1 MSGARALDESAGVQN
16 EDAAGRERDVGCLV
30 FGVRIDA
37 RQQPWRDA
45 EGVRPTVG
53 AAEQSGRVSGCG
65 QACVVVVQR
74 SRI

>member
-1 MSGARALDESAGVQN
+1 MFGARALDESVGVQS
-16 EDAAGRERDVGCLV
+16 EDAAGRERDVSGLA
-30 FGVRIDA
+30 FGVRIEA
-37 RQQPWRDA
+37 QQQPWRDA

-53 AAEQSGRVSGCG
+53 VAEQSGRVSGCS